1 MANRKM
7 QVIVEETL
15 MKNMQLEE
23 LIKRLTAEPDGSK

>member
-1 MANRKM
+1 M

-23 LIKRLTAEPDGSK
+23 LITSLTASDSGSQ